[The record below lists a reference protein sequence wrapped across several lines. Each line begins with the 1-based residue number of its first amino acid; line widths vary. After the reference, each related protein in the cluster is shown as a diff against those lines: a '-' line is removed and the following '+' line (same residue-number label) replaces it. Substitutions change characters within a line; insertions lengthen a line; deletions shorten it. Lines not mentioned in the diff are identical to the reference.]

1 MDVRFCFSCIY
12 NQMEVLLGNMQQSN
26 VLVSVRAVEV
36 TAIFRYIVIPLRQ
49 KSGDAKTEEEPE
61 GTGEQN
67 IR

>member
-1 MDVRFCFSCIY
+1 MRLSFSCIY
-12 NQMEVLLGNMQQSN
+12 NQLEVLLGNTQQGN
-26 VLVSVRAVEV
+26 VFVFAKAIEV

-49 KSGDAKTEEEPE
+49 KSGATTPEEEPE